1 MIKVIAGSRRGK
13 TLRTLEGLDTRPT
26 ANRVREALF
35 NIVQFDLP
43 GAVVLDLFAG
53 SGALAIESLSRGA
66 RRVILCDAS
75 RQASDIISANL
86 KSCGFEAELFRSDF
100 RVCLKTLANRNECFN
115 IIFLDPPYAMAEERN
130 LAVEL
135 IFEGGLLAEN
145 GYLVLETEV
154 SQELQVPTC
163 AEIFDERRYGKT
175 KLSRIRRRSLT

>member
-53 SGALAIESLSRGA
+53 SGALAIESLSRGV
-66 RRVILCDAS
+66 RRAVLCDAS
-75 RQASDIISANL
+75 RQAADIIRANL
-86 KSCGFEAELFRSDF
+86 KSCAFEAELFRSDF
-100 RVCLKTLANRNECFN
+100 RICLSTLTSRNERFD
-115 IIFLDPPYAMAEERN
+115 IIFLDPPYAMAEERD
-130 LAVEL
+130 LAIKL

-154 SQELQVPTC
+154 GQDPQVPSC
-163 AEIFDERRYGKT
+163 AEIFDERRSGKT